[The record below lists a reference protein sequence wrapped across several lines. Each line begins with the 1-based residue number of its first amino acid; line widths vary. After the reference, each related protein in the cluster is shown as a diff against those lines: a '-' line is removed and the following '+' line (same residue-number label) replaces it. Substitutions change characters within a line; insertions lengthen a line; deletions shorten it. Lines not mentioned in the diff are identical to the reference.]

1 MQRADQNGNT
11 EPEPFRTG
19 CRVRQHLQQGNE
31 RSWPDRLLHHPASFG
46 AELCSPGEVGLGSIC
61 WLIDS
66 RRLKGRAVKGGK
78 CGSIGNIAPR
88 EAPRSQFADLADR
101 LAMLRLRGQRWR
113 RRRGEPSACREPA
126 RIKPAQ
132 CREQSGIRSAECPEQ
147 SGIKPAES
155 REQSGIKSAHRRA
168 ATPTR
173 EPRVWQVTQ
182 VARRSDC
189 DRRKAPKVQA
199 ERIRSCPKV
208 KALCEIPGNRCEQVP
223 QVH

>member
-1 MQRADQNGNT
+1 MASCMPGTYRPACYVGHEDECGARLGVCRWRTDQ
-11 EPEPFRTG
+11 
-19 CRVRQHLQQGNE
+19 
-31 RSWPDRLLHHPASFG
+31 G
-46 AELCSPGEVGLGSIC
+46 ARF

-66 RRLKGRAVKGGK
+66 RRLKDRAVKDGN

-101 LAMLRLRGQRWR
+101 LAMLRVPGQRWR
-113 RRRGEPSACREPA
+113 QSRGEPSACREPA
-126 RIKPAQ
+126 PIKPAE
-132 CREQSGIRSAECPEQ
+132 CPERSGIRPAECPEQ

-155 REQSGIKSAHRRA
+155 REQSGIKSADPKA

-173 EPRVWQVTQ
+173 DPGVWQVTQ

-223 QVH
+223 QIH

>member
-1 MQRADQNGNT
+1 MRDSEYVA
-11 EPEPFRTG
+11 
-19 CRVRQHLQQGNE
+19 
-31 RSWPDRLLHHPASFG
+31 
-46 AELCSPGEVGLGSIC
+46 GEQIRGSIC

-66 RRLKGRAVKGGK
+66 RRLEGRAVKDGN

-101 LAMLRLRGQRWR
+101 LAMLRVPGQRWR
-113 RRRGEPSACREPA
+113 QSRGEPSACREPA
-126 RIKPAQ
+126 RIRPAQ
-132 CREQSGIRSAECPEQ
+132 CREQSGSRPAQCPEQ
-147 SGIKPAES
+147 SGIKPA
-155 REQSGIKSAHRRA
+155 HRRT

-173 EPRVWQVTQ
+173 DPGVWQVTP

-208 KALCEIPGNRCEQVP
+208 KALCEISGNRCEQVP
-223 QVH
+223 QIH